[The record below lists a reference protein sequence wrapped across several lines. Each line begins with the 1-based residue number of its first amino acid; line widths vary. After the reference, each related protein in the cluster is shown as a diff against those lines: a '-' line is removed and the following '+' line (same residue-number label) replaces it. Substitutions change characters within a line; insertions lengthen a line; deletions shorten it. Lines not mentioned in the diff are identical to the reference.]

1 MKWRETEEGS
11 KERDGMSGKVT
22 GTAGMEGER
31 QEKLKRAK
39 REKRSEKKR
48 GRVRQR
54 KLTKTSETL
63 KAHPKLSRH
72 FPKH

>member
-39 REKRSEKKR
+39 RDKRSEKNR

-54 KLTKTSETL
+54 KNFRDIKSTPKTF
-63 KAHPKLSRH
+63 KAFS
-72 FPKH
+72 